1 MTTRLFM
8 GLFLFFAVISTSIAQ
23 EVEFLNKYSFRVF
36 DTTAYHYEYFRIIK
50 DTPTSKVT
58 LVFTRDSLKISQTTL
73 LKDEN
78 GAGRNELML
87 SFSENGK
94 LVCNQKK
101 DLLTGEE
108 SIKEFY
114 ENGKMKSEKLLS
126 GDSII
131 QEWYFS
137 ESGITIS
144 KPFVVDPSPK
154 GGMQGWNR
162 YLSLTLRY
170 PIRSRQN
177 NSEGVVFIAFD
188 LNENGEIKNPEV
200 ANPEEM
206 DPLLAE
212 EALRALRIYPYKWTP
227 LTIDGVAKRCKRRLP
242 VNFKLTD

>member
-1 MTTRLFM
+1 
-8 GLFLFFAVISTSIAQ
+8 
-23 EVEFLNKYSFRVF
+23 
-36 DTTAYHYEYFRIIK
+36 
-50 DTPTSKVT
+50 
-58 LVFTRDSLKISQTTL
+58 
-73 LKDEN
+73 
-78 GAGRNELML
+78 
-87 SFSENGK
+87 
-94 LVCNQKK
+94 
-101 DLLTGEE
+101 
-108 SIKEFY
+108 
-114 ENGKMKSEKLLS
+114 
-126 GDSII
+126 
-131 QEWYFS
+131 
-137 ESGITIS
+137 
-144 KPFVVDPSPK
+144 VDPLPK
-154 GGMQGWNR
+154 DGMQGWNR